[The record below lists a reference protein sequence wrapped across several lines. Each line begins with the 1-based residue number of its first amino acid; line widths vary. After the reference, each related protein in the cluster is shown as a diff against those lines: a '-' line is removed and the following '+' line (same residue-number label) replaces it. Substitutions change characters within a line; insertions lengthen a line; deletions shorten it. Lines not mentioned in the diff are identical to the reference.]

1 MCIFVE
7 NLSMKNL
14 YLLTFL
20 FVFGLL
26 SYGQLPITEAF
37 NYPVGS
43 DLGTQGG
50 WTNLNSGDAV
60 TVLSGNL
67 SYTGLEASTGN
78 KVGFS
83 GTGFDPQLLF
93 GATENSGTV
102 YASFIIRVTDLSTLT
117 NTNGGYFAGFGLN
130 SNTFAATVWLRSAGT
145 QFNIG
150 INKVTSTT
158 DVSWLAQNFNTNED
172 IFVVIAYTFGSGNS
186 DIWVNPA
193 DTSLGQN
200 SAPAP
205 DATATLGTTRT
216 SLERFFLRQDSATET
231 PGMEVDELRI
241 AKDWASVTPTFT
253 LSLEDKTL
261 QKDRFTVFPNP
272 ASSGYVNISSTSSL
286 QKDIEVYDVLG
297 KRVLSQSI
305 TGNRLELNALRSGV
319 YILKITQDNRTETKK
334 LVIR

>member
-1 MCIFVE
+1 
-7 NLSMKNL
+7 MKKF

-20 FVFGLL
+20 FLFSLF
-26 SYGQLPITEAF
+26 SHGQLLKQDF
-37 NYPVGS
+37 FDYPTGS
-43 DLGTQGG
+43 DLGLQTG
-50 WTNLNSGDAV
+50 WTNANDNSGDAV
-60 TVLSGNL
+60 TVLAGNL
-67 SYTGLEASTGN
+67 TYPDLETSTGN
-78 KVGFS
+78 KVGFA
-83 GTGFDPQLLF
+83 GTGFDPQLAF
-93 GATENSGTV
+93 DAAENTGTV
-102 YASFIIRVTDLSTLT
+102 YASFIIKLTDLSTLT
-117 NTNGGYFAGFGLN
+117 NAAGGYFAGFGL
-130 SNTFAATVWLRSAGT
+130 SSTTFAATVWLRSSGS

-150 INKVTSTT
+150 INKATSTT

-172 IFVVIAYTFGSGNS
+172 IFVVIAYTFGSGDS
-186 DIWVNPA
+186 QIWVNPA
-193 DTSLGQN
+193 ASDLEAI
-200 SAPAP
+200 SAPTP

-216 SLERFFLRQDSATET
+216 SLDRFFLRQDSSTET
-231 PGMEVDELRI
+231 PSMEVDELRI
-241 AKDWASVTPTFT
+241 GKDWASVTPTFT